1 MRSDKSAMM
10 DLSDI
15 EVRIATYRGASEIR
29 GATQE
34 VNPHFRAIEPL
45 RPAAVLVPIVMRNSG
60 PTVMFTQRTDHLEH
74 HPGQISFPG
83 GHVEQG
89 DATPEETALRET
101 EEEVG
106 LHRRHIDIIGRI
118 DTYLTSTGFSVTP
131 VVARVKP
138 PFDLNP
144 DPEEVA
150 EIFEVP
156 LAFLLDPDNHQ
167 RETRLFGEQTW
178 YAYAMPYNG
187 YNIWG
192 VTAGMV
198 RNFYEILSGTP
209 ITLETDSRY

>member
-1 MRSDKSAMM
+1 MI
-10 DLSDI
+10 DI
-15 EVRIATYRGASEIR
+15 ESRIAAYKDMSKAEGAS
-29 GATQE
+29 QV

-45 RPAAVLVPIVMRNSG
+45 RPAAVLVPIVLREG
-60 PTVMFTQRTDHLEH
+60 APTVMFTQRTDHLEH

-83 GHVEQG
+83 GHVEEG

-106 LHRRHIDIIGRI
+106 LHRQHIEVIGRI

-131 VVARVKP
+131 VVARVTP

-144 DPEEVA
+144 DPVEVA
-150 EIFEVP
+150 EVFEVP
-156 LAFLLDPDNHQ
+156 LAFLLNPDNHQ
-167 RETRLFGEQTW
+167 RETRLFGERTW
-178 YAYAMPYNG
+178 YAYAMPYKG

-198 RNFYEILSGTP
+198 RNFYEILSGAP
-209 ITLETDSRY
+209 ITLETDSQG